1 MHHQHLIPSSFSL
14 DLSSLFR
21 RISSSFFYEVRR
33 CSLLLHTHST
43 ASPILLL
50 RVLRALQGS
59 WRENSKEK
67 LESSS
72 ESCPGSISVNGLGF
86 RVWCRRRLRTKDAES
101 KATQLFWNKRSKL
114 LTTKDLNFNFCD
126 FLGKIETELSVAQRR
141 RVGFRW
147 VDGMV
152 LLLPRMIDRLP
163 GVWQHQSWRY
173 LAAKAMKSASNS

>member
-1 MHHQHLIPSSFSL
+1 MRC
-14 DLSSLFR
+14 DAALSSSTPTPPPR
-21 RISSSFFYEVRR
+21 RFCFSGSSELYKVAGVK
-33 CSLLLHTHST
+33 T
-43 ASPILLL
+43 
-50 RVLRALQGS
+50 
-59 WRENSKEK
+59 SKEK

-114 LTTKDLNFNFCD
+114 LTTKDLNFNFCV